1 MEAFNNIQ
9 TKLEGFIRKYYTNEL
24 IKGTILFFAIGLLY
38 FLFTLFIESVLWLGS
53 TSRTILF
60 WVFVAVEVA
69 LIIKFIAIPIAKLL
83 KLQEGINYE
92 DASKLIGKHFPQ
104 VNDKLLNVLQLHKD
118 TEKTELLLASIN
130 QKSLELTPIPF
141 KLAIN
146 FKTNL
151 KYLKYASIPLI
162 IILLTFIT
170 GHSNLFS
177 DSFDRVV
184 HYKTAYE
191 APAPFQFYVLNDDL
205 HTIENRDFKLHVSVS
220 GSVIPESVEIL
231 YNNQSYFLQQK
242 SVGEFEYVFSK
253 ANNNITFQLTANNIT
268 SKPYR
273 LTVIQAPSLLSF
285 DMFLNYPGY
294 INKKPDVLKST
305 GNASIPEGTKVTWQL
320 HTKSTDNVQLFSKDT
335 LQFTKKGNDEFDLT
349 KQVYNDLNYSLSTS
363 NSHLK
368 NYENLAFNINVI
380 KDEYPELNLKKEM
393 DTLDL
398 QTLYFYGQVSDDYGL
413 SKLQLVYY
421 PSDNIDQKKYEQI
434 PISKSNIA
442 EFITAFPNDLDIL
455 EGISYSFY
463 FQVFDNDKLHSFKST
478 KSPVYIFR
486 KRTKEEEQ
494 QRMLKEQGETIKDLN
509 KSLNKF
515 DEQEKQ
521 LEELSKTQKEKKA
534 LNFNDRK
541 KLESFFKRQKQQD
554 DLMKSFNKQLKD
566 NLEKFQKDT
575 PKDDQYKKDLEKRLQ
590 ENEEQLKED
599 EQLLKEL
606 QKLQQKINRE
616 EFTQKLDELAK
627 QNKNKK
633 RSLEQLLELTKRF
646 YVGKK
651 LEKLQEHL
659 SKLAIE
665 QEKLSN
671 KPKEENTVEKQDTLN
686 KQFEDFQKQLD
697 SLEKDNKQ
705 LRKPLDIPRDKV
717 EEKAIQEEQNKAS
730 TELEKEENKSAQSE
744 NTSKP
749 QKSTNGSKAKQSQKR
764 AAQKMMNMSG
774 NMQKSMQMSS
784 GDQLQEDADML
795 RQILDN
801 ILIFSFEQEALM
813 NKFKSIETNNN
824 KFASYLK
831 KQNSLKENFKH
842 IDDSLF
848 ALSLREPKLSETVN
862 KEITEVYFNLDK
874 SLSQLAENQISQG
887 VSNQQFTI
895 TATNNL
901 SNFLSDILDNMNAQL
916 NPSPGQG
923 QGGIEMQLPDIIM
936 GQKELNKMMKDGMKK
951 SGEKG
956 KPDAGKNGEKKG
968 AQGGNGTNEEM
979 NNELLYQIYQKQ
991 DELKQALQEQLSKEG
1006 KKRGEG
1012 NNLLREMDDVQLD
1025 LLNKGFTNKTLQKM
1039 MELEHQLLKLD
1050 NATFQQGE
1058 EDKRESKTNQDSYSN
1073 TTNNQLPTAKEYFKT
1088 TEILNK
1094 QTLPLQ
1100 HLYKKKVQEYFKS
1113 TND

>member
-1 MEAFNNIQ
+1 MEAFKNIQ

-24 IKGTILFFAIGLLY
+24 IKGAILFFAIGLLY
-38 FLFTLFIESVLWLGS
+38 FLFTLFVESVLWLGS

-92 DASKLIGKHFPQ
+92 AASKLIGKHFPQ
-104 VNDKLLNVLQLHKD
+104 VNDKLLNVLQLQKD
-118 TEKTELLLASIN
+118 TDKTELLLASIN

-151 KYLKYASIPLI
+151 KYLKYVFIPLI
-162 IILLTFIT
+162 IIVLTFMT
-170 GHSNLFS
+170 GHSNLFRN
-177 DSFDRVV
+177 SFDRVI

-191 APAPFQFYVLNDDL
+191 PPAPFQFYVLNDSL
-205 HTIENRDFKLHVSVS
+205 NIIENTNFKLHVSVL
-220 GSVIPESVEIL
+220 GSVMPENVEIH

-242 SVGEFEYVFSK
+242 NAGEFEYVFSK
-253 ANNNITFQLTANNIT
+253 ASDNITFQLTANNIT
-268 SKPYR
+268 SKPYE
-273 LTVIQAPSLLSF
+273 LTVTRAPSLLSF
-285 DMFLNYPGY
+285 DMFLNYPSY

-305 GNASIPEGTKVTWQL
+305 GNASVPEGTKVTWKL
-320 HTKSTDNVQLFSKDT
+320 HTKSTDEVQLITNDT
-335 LQFTKKGNDEFDLT
+335 LQFNKKSDSDFSLT
-349 KQVYNDLNYSLSTS
+349 KQVFNNLYYSLSTS

-380 KDEYPELNLKKEM
+380 KDEFPELNLKKET

-421 PSDNIDQKKYEQI
+421 PSNDIDHKKYIHI
-434 PISKSNIA
+434 PISGSNIS
-442 EFITAFPNDLDIL
+442 EFITAFPDNLDIQ
-455 EGISYSFY
+455 EGVSYSLY
-463 FQVFDNDKLHSFKST
+463 FQVFDTDRLHSFKST
-478 KSPVYIFR
+478 KSPVYIYR

-494 QRMLKEQGETIKDLN
+494 QKMLKEQGETIKGLN
-509 KSLNKF
+509 KSLKEFN
-515 DEQEKQ
+515 EQEKQ
-521 LEELSKTQKEKKA
+521 LDELSKTQKEKKS
-534 LNFNDRK
+534 LNFNDKK
-541 KLESFFKRQKQQD
+541 KLESFFNRQKQQD
-554 DLMKSFNKQLKD
+554 ELMKNYNKKLKD
-566 NLEKFQKDT
+566 NLEQFQKDNT
-575 PKDDQYKKDLEKRLQ
+575 KEDPFKKDLENRLQ
-590 ENEEQLKED
+590 ENEEQLKKD
-599 EQLLKEL
+599 EQLLKDL
-606 QKLQQKINRE
+606 QELQQKISKE

-646 YVGKK
+646 YVDKK
-651 LEKLQEHL
+651 LEKLQQKL
-659 SKLAIE
+659 SKLSIE
-665 QEKLSN
+665 QEQLSN
-671 KPKEENTVEKQDTLN
+671 KPKEENTVKKQESLN
-686 KQFEDFQKQLD
+686 KQFKDFQKQLD
-697 SLEKDNKQ
+697 SLQKDNKQ
-705 LRKPLDIPRDKV
+705 LRKPLEIPRDAL
-717 EEKAIQEEQNKAS
+717 EEKLIEEEQNKAS
-730 TELEKEENKSAQSE
+730 SELEKQEKEDSQTNDTIKPQELNKS
-744 NTSKP
+744 N
-749 QKSTNGSKAKQSQKR
+749 KAKQSQKR
-764 AAQKMMNMSG
+764 AAQKMMKMSSA
-774 NMQKSMQMSS
+774 MQQSMQMKSKE
-784 GDQLQEDADML
+784 QLKEDSDML

-801 ILIFSFEQEALM
+801 ILIFSFEQESLM
-813 NKFKSIETNNN
+813 NTFKSIEINHN
-824 KFASYLK
+824 KFATYLK
-831 KQNSLKENFKH
+831 KQNNLKENFKH
-842 IDDSLF
+842 VDDSLF
-848 ALSLREPKLSETVN
+848 ALSLRQPKLSETVN
-862 KEITEVYFNLDK
+862 KEITEVYFNIDK
-874 SLSQLAENQISQG
+874 SLSQLTENQILQG
-887 VSNQQFTI
+887 VSSQQFTI

-901 SNFLSDILDNMNAQL
+901 SNILSDILDSMTAQL

-936 GQKELNKMMKDGMKK
+936 GQKELNKMMKDGIKK
-951 SGEKG
+951 TGEKT
-956 KPDAGKNGEKKG
+956 KPGSGKNGDKKG
-968 AQGGNGTNEEM
+968 SQGRDGKDDEN

-991 DELKQALQEQLSKEG
+991 EELKQALQEQLSKEG
-1006 KKRGEG
+1006 KKQGEG

-1025 LLNKGFTNKTLQKM
+1025 LLNKQFTNQTLKKM

-1058 EDKRESKTNQDSYSN
+1058 DDKRESKTNQDNYTN